1 MKTPTIQ
8 EQYNL
13 LKEGKGHKD
22 VFMKTV
28 RSLFPEYINQYTSF
42 DDTINILKN
51 KNVLSEGI
59 GGVVTTGRK
68 QDWHAIFNEN
78 ISALKEEKEAK
89 AEEKKPTKDVVDT
102 KTKNYNYEDKKN
114 IDNLYGQ
121 QFLEGYYAEMK
132 DPKNKDKSVDELKAI
147 VAKNLAKDNQHYIKD
162 GQFGIKGV
170 GYTTEAPGLGTPKEA
185 KGKYKSSGYGNLKES
200 IDDELEEM
208 IHILPQKGGSG
219 RRFIPPYFELTK
231 DVASKYP
238 GLIKMVTSTRNNF
251 PHTEMFISPKLPPI
265 LTAIHRG
272 RQDINSL
279 PPLLKKLQDH
289 MPREILNLIKNHID
303 NKTIEVNGEPMHKI
317 KLSIRKAPNGIDYLI
332 MNPFEGDKN
341 KGKDLEDLTENNI
354 NDLEMAKQEAQE
366 NSKEGYVQH
375 VNKTENGYEVSDWY
389 DSDTTVVS
397 YENGEEINN
406 REDMFI
412 DGDMYDQNYQYDDE
426 NPDLR
431 DLGANPKLYEEMT
444 SGINYDATIAAE
456 LKSKFVN
463 LSKLTPYVLDFGDKV
478 TQDNTGKVT
487 IHGENNKRKIFKDVD
502 DFLTGIGYKAMKMEE
517 TKLRNVI
524 SQLIKEELNI
534 KEIEETGED
543 AKKKAM
549 TKKIDEEMAKRKKKL
564 KALTTLTELE
574 KDSVNPKKMKELQ
587 AEIKKLEALREK
599 LNKGK
604 KKEIIDEISPELQK
618 AEEEEAKKEYELANV
633 KTKQANILKK
643 PGTQS

>member
-1 MKTPTIQ
+1 MKTSTIQ

-13 LKEGKGHKD
+13 LKEGKGHKG

-28 RSLFPEYINQYTSF
+28 RNLFPEYVNQYTSF
-42 DDTINILKN
+42 DDAVNILKSKSILN
-51 KNVLSEGI
+51 EGI
-59 GGVVTTGRK
+59 GGLVTTGKK

-78 ISALKEEKEAK
+78 VSALKEEKEAK
-89 AEEKKPTKDVVDT
+89 AEEKKPTKEITDMETRGFDY
-102 KTKNYNYEDKKN
+102 KDPKN
-114 IDNLYGQ
+114 IDNVYGQ
-121 QFLEGYYAEMK
+121 EFLLGYYTEMK
-132 DPKNKDKSVDELKAI
+132 DPKNEKKTVDELKAI
-147 VAKNLAKDNQHYIKD
+147 VAKNLAKDNQHYVKD
-162 GQFGIKGV
+162 GQFGVKGL
-170 GYTTEAPGLGTPKEA
+170 GYSVDHPGLGETKEV
-185 KGKYKSSGYGNLKES
+185 KGKYKSSGMEPVKLKES
-200 IDDELEEM
+200 VEYDLEEM
-208 IHILPQKGGSG
+208 IQFRPQKGGGG
-219 RRFIPPYFELTK
+219 RRFIPSFHTLPK
-231 DVASKYP
+231 DAVVKYP
-238 GLIKMVTSTRNNF
+238 GLIKMINSPVGVEMYIST
-251 PHTEMFISPKLPPI
+251 KLPPVF
-265 LTAIHRG
+265 TAITRG
-272 RQDINSL
+272 RQNIDSL

-289 MPREILNLIKNHID
+289 IPREVINLIKNNID
-303 NKTIEVNGEPMHKI
+303 NKTITVNGEPMHKVNLPI
-317 KLSIRKAPNGIDYLI
+317 SRTDDGDYKI
-332 MNPFEGDKN
+332 ATPFAAG
-341 KGKDLEDLTENNI
+341 LTENKNME
-354 NDLEMAKQEAQE
+354 LESAKDEAKMSSE
-366 NSKEGYVQH
+366 EGYVQH

-463 LSKLTPYVLDFGDKV
+463 LSKLTPYVLDFGNKV

-587 AEIKKLEALREK
+587 AEIKKLEVLREK

-604 KKEIIDEISPELQK
+604 KKEMIDEDTPLDIADK
-618 AEEEEAKKEYELANV
+618 KTADAEVKLAAAKKE
-633 KTKQANILKK
+633 QAKVLEK

>member
-1 MKTPTIQ
+1 M
-8 EQYNL
+8 
-13 LKEGKGHKD
+13 
-22 VFMKTV
+22 
-28 RSLFPEYINQYTSF
+28 S
-42 DDTINILKN
+42 
-51 KNVLSEGI
+51 SE
-59 GGVVTTGRK
+59 
-68 QDWHAIFNEN
+68 
-78 ISALKEEKEAK
+78 
-89 AEEKKPTKDVVDT
+89 
-102 KTKNYNYEDKKN
+102 
-114 IDNLYGQ
+114 
-121 QFLEGYYAEMK
+121 
-132 DPKNKDKSVDELKAI
+132 
-147 VAKNLAKDNQHYIKD
+147 
-162 GQFGIKGV
+162 
-170 GYTTEAPGLGTPKEA
+170 
-185 KGKYKSSGYGNLKES
+185 
-200 IDDELEEM
+200 
-208 IHILPQKGGSG
+208 
-219 RRFIPPYFELTK
+219 
-231 DVASKYP
+231 
-238 GLIKMVTSTRNNF
+238 
-251 PHTEMFISPKLPPI
+251 
-265 LTAIHRG
+265 
-272 RQDINSL
+272 
-279 PPLLKKLQDH
+279 
-289 MPREILNLIKNHID
+289 
-303 NKTIEVNGEPMHKI
+303 
-317 KLSIRKAPNGIDYLI
+317 
-332 MNPFEGDKN
+332 
-341 KGKDLEDLTENNI
+341 
-354 NDLEMAKQEAQE
+354 
-366 NSKEGYVQH
+366 EGYVQH

-587 AEIKKLEALREK
+587 AEIKKLEVLREK

-604 KKEIIDEISPELQK
+604 KKDKDVIDEDADLKDGVDPQLVNLDRQK
-618 AEEEEAKKEYELANV
+618 ADLEKKEA
-633 KTKQANILKK
+633 AILNK

>member
-28 RSLFPEYINQYTSF
+28 RSLFPEYVNQYTSF
-42 DDTINILKN
+42 DDTINILKS

-59 GGVVTTGRK
+59 GGLVTTGRK

-89 AEEKKPTKDVVDT
+89 AEEKKPTKDVVDAE
-102 KTKNYNYEDKKN
+102 TKNYNYEDKKN
-114 IDNLYGQ
+114 IDNVYGQ
-121 QFLEGYYAEMK
+121 EFLEGYYAEMK

-200 IDDELEEM
+200 I
-208 IHILPQKGGSG
+208 G
-219 RRFIPPYFELTK
+219 
-231 DVASKYP
+231 
-238 GLIKMVTSTRNNF
+238 
-251 PHTEMFISPKLPPI
+251 
-265 LTAIHRG
+265 
-272 RQDINSL
+272 
-279 PPLLKKLQDH
+279 
-289 MPREILNLIKNHID
+289 
-303 NKTIEVNGEPMHKI
+303 
-317 KLSIRKAPNGIDYLI
+317 
-332 MNPFEGDKN
+332 
-341 KGKDLEDLTENNI
+341 

-389 DSDTTVVS
+389 DSDDTVYS
-397 YENGEEINN
+397 YEDGKEINN
-406 REDMFI
+406 REDMFM
-412 DGDMYDQNYQYDDE
+412 DDEFANDLDNYDDDMYNQNYQWDDE

-431 DLGANPKLYEEMT
+431 KLGANPKLYE
-444 SGINYDATIAAE
+444 
-456 LKSKFVN
+456 SK
-463 LSKLTPYVLDFGDKV
+463 
-478 TQDNTGKVT
+478 
-487 IHGENNKRKIFKDVD
+487 I
-502 DFLTGIGYKAMKMEE
+502 
-517 TKLRNVI
+517 RNVI
-524 SQLIKEELNI
+524 SKLIKEELNI

-549 TKKIDEEMAKRKKKL
+549 TKKIDDETIKRKKKL

-604 KKEIIDEISPELQK
+604 KKEMIDEIDPNLQK
-618 AEEEEAKKEYELANV
+618 LNAAEENEEKRLATIKKQ
-633 KTKQANILKK
+633 QAAQLEK